1 MKYLQLRTLHSELKE
16 LLIEYD
22 MKKQEVHPSS
32 TTSQASAARG
42 GRGSGGVGDELERK
56 GDRKTMGDG
65 KNPAKWNFPGG
76 RRSDGT
82 MSQRGRKRQ
91 EQLGDGK

>member
-32 TTSQASAARG
+32 TTSQASADRG
-42 GRGSGGVGDELERK
+42 GRGSGGVGMNLREK
-56 GDRKTMGDG
+56 GTGRLGGG
-65 KNPAKWNFPGG
+65 KKPAKWNFPGG